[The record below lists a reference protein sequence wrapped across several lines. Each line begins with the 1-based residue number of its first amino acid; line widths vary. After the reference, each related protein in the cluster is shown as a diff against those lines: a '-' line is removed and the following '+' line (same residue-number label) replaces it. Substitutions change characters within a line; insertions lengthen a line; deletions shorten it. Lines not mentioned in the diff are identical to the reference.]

1 MVKAN
6 MRYKKVEDA
15 QLRRAVNLIGCP
27 HLWDKKDLAEL
38 QATLTLCE
46 EYRDYWFTRKDDAR
60 WSVHREGTLM
70 MATEPN
76 VKLESYRLRGVYAT
90 YKRGQFSIVKYID
103 GGKLSNTRSTEGLKC
118 YLKERAERGE
128 DTLFQEQVDECVRRL
143 KINYEK
149 NTLRR
154 LQRFTADR
162 VTEEYI
168 RENVTKHLTS
178 ISQGNGNGFSTNWVE
193 YTMFLQ
199 RKEVGRYQET
209 VPILKPKPVMSN
221 AEIEVY
227 MRNNLGYNNLK
238 RDGFSGKAIDAAIP
252 KVVSHYF
259 TPTSLAIKAGQK
271 AARNWCKVWIE
282 ILGDEEE

>member
-15 QLRRAVNLIGCP
+15 QLRQAINLVGCP

-38 QATLTLCE
+38 QATLALCE
-46 EYRDYWFTRKDDAR
+46 EYRDYWFTRTSGH
-60 WSVHREGTLM
+60 WSSNRKGALM

-76 VKLESYRLRGVYAT
+76 VKLVGNLRGVYST
-90 YKRGQFSIVKYID
+90 YKRSQFSIVNYLD
-103 GGKLSNTRSTEGLKC
+103 GGKLSYNGSTEGLKC

-168 RENVTKHLTS
+168 RESVRNHLTS

-199 RKEVGRYQET
+199 RKETGRYQES

-221 AEIEVY
+221 ADIKTY
-227 MRNNLGYNNLK
+227 MRDNLTYNNLK
-238 RDGFSGKAIDAAIP
+238 RDGFSDKAIDAAIP

-282 ILGDEEE
+282 LLGDEEE